1 MYVSKKRY
9 GHEEGLSCAFRQHR
23 ATHSHCRFLHGY
35 ALAIT
40 LTFECDTL
48 DARNWC
54 MDFGGLKDIKAW
66 LKDRF
71 DHTTA
76 IAADDPELLCFRRMA
91 EYGLLQ
97 LRVFEGVGCEKFS
110 EQIYH
115 YVSDWLAMTQPALD
129 GVRYRV
135 RLRSVEVAEHGAN
148 SAVYEPAT
156 KTG

>member
-9 GHEEGLSCAFRQHR
+9 GHEEGFSCAFRQHR
-23 ATHSHCRFLHGY
+23 AAHSHCRFIHGY

-40 LTFECDTL
+40 LTFECDDVDL

-54 MDFGGLKDIKAW
+54 LDFGSLKPVKQW
-66 LKDRF
+66 LKDTF
-71 DHTTA
+71 DHTTV
-76 IAADDPELLCFRRMA
+76 IASDDPERAWLEAA
-91 EYGLLQ
+91 EKRGILQ
-97 LRVFEGVGCEKFS
+97 LCILPAVGCEKFA
-110 EQIYH
+110 EHIYH
-115 YVSDWLAMTQPALD
+115 YVDGWLSRQFD
-129 GVRYRV
+129 VGGRV